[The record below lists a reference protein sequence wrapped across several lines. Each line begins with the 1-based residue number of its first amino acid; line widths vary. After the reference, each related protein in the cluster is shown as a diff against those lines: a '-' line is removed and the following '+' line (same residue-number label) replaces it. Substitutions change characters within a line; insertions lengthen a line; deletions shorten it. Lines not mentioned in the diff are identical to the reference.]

1 MVDFSI
7 EQKVAYSIIRNS
19 IQNNKISHAYLV
31 NTNNYSFSWEFVME
45 MVKMFLCVD
54 HLKEDN
60 CLECDLCRR
69 ISDDNYPELK
79 IIEADGMWIKKN
91 QIIDLQTDFNKI
103 ALEGNKRVYVIKD
116 AEKMNQT
123 TSNSILKFLEEPSN
137 EIIAILV
144 TSNLNLLLPTIVSR
158 CQLINLNNK
167 TRNNNNSFENFA
179 YLCVDSQ
186 LEFKSFVSD
195 ENNKELFNNIIDFIK
210 FYENNDIDTLI
221 YSKEIWHSKFKDRIE
236 IVRVLD
242 LIINFYY
249 DMLLYKLNG
258 NIIFF
263 NDYINLIEILSKKNS
278 IDDIIRKINAS
289 IESKDKIKYNV
300 NLNLFFDKYIIML
313 GGNVY
318 EGSGC

>member
-7 EQKVAYSIIRNS
+7 EQKVAYNIIRYS
-19 IQNNKISHAYLV
+19 IKNNKISHAYLV

-45 MVKMFLCVD
+45 MVKSFLCVN
-54 HLKEDN
+54 HLKEGN

-69 ISDDNYPELK
+69 ISEDNYPELK

-91 QIIDLQTDFNKI
+91 QIIDLQSDFNKI

-158 CQLINLNNK
+158 CQLINLNNR

-179 YLCVDSQ
+179 YICVDSQ
-186 LEFKSFVSD
+186 LEFESFVSD
-195 ENNKELFNNIIDFIK
+195 EKNKELFNNIIDFIK

-236 IVRVLD
+236 IVKVLD

-263 NDYINLIEILSKKNS
+263 NDYINLIELLSKKNS

-289 IESKDKIKYNV
+289 IDSRDKIKYNV

-313 GGNVY
+313 GGNFY
-318 EGSGC
+318 ESSGC